1 MKKFIRT
8 AKHVTGLTLMLVL
21 VLALLASG
29 LVPLGNA
36 QQRAGTSPR
45 PRTDPTQRDGSK
57 KNSPKEE
64 SHTPEP
70 QGKIAFASDR
80 TGNSE
85 IYVMNPDGG
94 DIVQVTDNPA
104 EDLNPTWSPDG
115 ERLAFVSN
123 RDGNKEIYTVDAGG
137 GIPTRL
143 TNNAA
148 EDLNPAWSPSFT
160 SPSISFVTH
169 RDGNDEIYV
178 MNVDGT
184 GQTNL
189 TNNPG
194 DDNGQAWAPSGT
206 LLSFASNRDGDKY
219 EIYRM
224 TSTGT
229 NQTRLTTN
237 AFNDVSTTWPS
248 GRITFQSD
256 RDLNDEIYTMNVDGT
271 NQTRITDNAA
281 FDLDPARA
289 PDGAVIAFV
298 SNRDDVNNLD
308 IYVANADGSRVV
320 RLTNDAGSDVDPAV
334 QPLPAAGDLGT
345 IQLSAA
351 SFSVGE
357 GQGAVDITVTRSGG
371 TGSAVVDITTV
382 SGTASDRTDFTPV
395 FRTLTF
401 APGETSKTVR
411 ILIIDDVSI
420 ENDETFTVS
429 LSGAVGSTLGAP
441 SAALVTI
448 TDNDSSTPSSTATI
462 FAVTSANNLVR
473 FSSATP
479 GTIDASVS
487 ITGLQTGET
496 ILGIDV
502 RPATRQIYALGSTS
516 RLYTLNPSTGAATQV
531 GTGTFTV
538 ALSGTSFGFDF
549 NPVPDRIRVVSDAEQ
564 NMRLHPDLGTVVDF
578 DAATAGV
585 QPDPNLNPPGN
596 VVAVAYTNNAAGATT
611 TTLYAIDSASD
622 MLVRIGGPDGTP
634 SPNLGTVTDIG
645 PLGVNTS
652 DAVGFDIANGSGT
665 AFAALTV
672 GGTAGLYTINLT
684 TGAATLVGNV
694 GGTEGIRG
702 ITVANS
708 FSNPIDEVPFFVR
721 QQYLD
726 FLSREPDQAGLN
738 FWINELNTRISN
750 CPSTPGQARND
761 CVLGARATVS
771 IAFFL
776 SIEFQETGYFVIR
789 VYQEAFGRLP
799 TLREFL
805 FDVQNLN
812 QGVIIG
818 QPGALDRL
826 AQNRQ
831 AFLDAFVNREEFQAR
846 YTGVSN
852 STFVNALFTN
862 AGVDPNTE
870 AATRDAI
877 LAGLN
882 NGTVTRQSA
891 LVQVSNTRGVFN
903 ALYNRAFVLM
913 QYFGYLRRNPSD
925 PPDGN
930 LSGFNFWVTVLDNN
944 SPAGEDVRDPVQALA
959 RIRRARIVEAFIT
972 STEYRARFGPP

>member
-1 MKKFIRT
+1 MKKNTRSARQVT
-8 AKHVTGLTLMLVL
+8 ALALTLAV
-21 VLALLASG
+21 VAWG
-29 LVPLGNA
+29 LVQAA
-36 QQRAGTSPR
+36 QSQQKSTRAPAKNSAAR
-45 PRTDPTQRDGSK
+45 PQDPKNSKVDEVHEDDPTGR
-57 KNSPKEE
+57 
-64 SHTPEP
+64 
-70 QGKIAFASDR
+70 IAFASDR
-80 TGNSE
+80 SGNFE

-94 DIVQVTDNPA
+94 GLVQVTNHPA

-115 ERLAFVSN
+115 ERLAFTSN
-123 RDGNKEIYTVDAGG
+123 RDGNTEIYVVDAFGG
-137 GIPTRL
+137 LPTRL

-148 EDLNPAWSPSFT
+148 EDLDPAWGPAAN
-160 SPSISFVTH
+160 PKIAFVSH
-169 RDGNDEIYV
+169 RDGNDEVYT
-178 MNVDGT
+178 MNADGT
-184 GQTNL
+184 GLTNL
-189 TNNPG
+189 TNNMA
-194 DDNGQAWAPSGT
+194 DDNGVAWAPSGT
-206 LLSFASNRDGDKY
+206 LLSFASNRDGDKF

-224 TSTGT
+224 TSSGGT
-229 NQTRLTTN
+229 VTRLTN
-237 AFNDVSTTWPS
+237 NGANDVSTTWPS
-248 GRITFQSD
+248 GRITFQTD
-256 RDLNDEIYTMNVDGT
+256 RDGNDEIYTMNVDGT
-271 NQTRITDNAA
+271 NQLRITNNPA

-298 SNRDDVNNLD
+298 SSRDAADNLE
-308 IYVANADGSRVV
+308 IYVTNADGSNVV
-320 RLTNDAGSDVDPAV
+320 RLTNDPASDVDPAV
-334 QPLPAAGDLGT
+334 QPLPSGAVLGT
-345 IQLSAA
+345 IQLGAA
-351 SFSVGE
+351 SFSVDE
-357 GQGAVDITVTRSGG
+357 GQGGVDITVTRTGG
-371 TGSAVVDITTV
+371 TGSAVVDFTTV
-382 SGTASDRTDFTPV
+382 SGTASHRTDFAPI

-411 ILIIDDVSI
+411 VLIIDDVSI
-420 ENDETFTVS
+420 ENDETFTVT
-429 LSGAVGSTLGAP
+429 LGGAVGSTLGTP
-441 SAALVTI
+441 STAIVTI
-448 TDNDSSTPSSTATI
+448 TDNDSPTTTPTATI

-473 FSSATP
+473 FRSNTP
-479 GTIDASVS
+479 GTIDGSVA

-502 RPATRQIYALGSTS
+502 RPATRQIYALGNTG
-516 RLYTLNPSTGAATQV
+516 RLYTLNPTTGVATFVST
-531 GTGTFTV
+531 
-538 ALSGTSFGFDF
+538 LSTAPSGSSFGVDF
-549 NPVPDRIRVVSDAEQ
+549 NPVPDRLRSTSDADQ
-564 NMRLHPDLGTVVDF
+564 NLRTNVDTGAVTVDGALAYATG
-578 DAATAGV
+578 DANAG
-585 QPDPNLNPPGN
+585 QNPF
-596 VVAVAYTNNAAGATT
+596 VVGSAYSNNFAGATT
-611 TTLYAIDSASD
+611 TTLYGIDANLD
-622 MLVRIGGPDGTP
+622 ILVRQDPPNSGTL
-634 SPNLGTVTDIG
+634 NTVG

-665 AFAALTV
+665 AFAVLTSL
-672 GGTAGLYTINLT
+672 GAGASAGLYTINLT

-726 FLSREPDQAGLN
+726 FLNREADPAGLN
-738 FWINELNTRISN
+738 FWINELNTNISN
-750 CPSTPGQARND
+750 CPSAPGQARND
-761 CVLGARATVS
+761 CILGARATVS

-776 SIEFQETGYFVIR
+776 SIEFQDTGYLVIR

-831 AFLDAFVNREEFQAR
+831 AFLDNFVNREEFQSR

-852 STFVNALFTN
+852 SAFVDALFTN

-870 AATRDAI
+870 ATTRDAI

-891 LVQVSNTRGVFN
+891 LVQVGSTRSVFN

-913 QYFGYLRRNPSD
+913 QYFGYLRRNPAD
-925 PPDGN
+925 PPDSD
-930 LSGFNFWVTVLDNN
+930 LTGFNFWVTVLNN
-944 SPAGEDVRDPVQALA
+944 TSQPSEDVRDPVQALA

-972 STEYRARFGPP
+972 SVEYRARFGPP

>member
-1 MKKFIRT
+1 MNKIGTSTKQ
-8 AKHVTGLTLMLVL
+8 L
-21 VLALLASG
+21 SG
-29 LVPLGNA
+29 LILGLAILTGGLIPPGSA
-36 QQRAGTSPR
+36 QDRKVR
-45 PRTDPTQRDGSK
+45 PPASQSK
-57 KNSPKEE
+57 DFVAEV
-64 SHTPEP
+64 HDEP

-80 TGNSE
+80 TGNFE

-94 DIVQVTDNPA
+94 GIVQVTDNPA

-123 RDGNKEIYTVDAGG
+123 RDGNKEIYVVDAGG

-148 EDLNPAWSPSFT
+148 EDFNPAWSPSFT
-160 SPSISFVTH
+160 TPSIAFVTH
-169 RDGNDEIYV
+169 RDGNDEVYV

-184 GQTNL
+184 GQSNL
-189 TNNPG
+189 TNNLA

-224 TSTGT
+224 TSTGAS
-229 NQTRLTTN
+229 QTRLTTN
-237 AFNDVSTTWPS
+237 EFNDVNTTWSS

-256 RDLNDEIYTMNVDGT
+256 RDLNDEIYTMNADGS
-271 NQTRITDNAA
+271 NQTRITDNPA
-281 FDLDPARA
+281 FDLDPSRA

-298 SNRDDVNNLD
+298 SNRDGVDNLD
-308 IYVANADGSRVV
+308 IYIANADGSRVV
-320 RLTNDAGSDVDPAV
+320 RLTNDPASDVDPAV
-334 QPLPAAGDLGT
+334 QPLPSAGALGT
-345 IQLSAA
+345 LQLSAA

-357 GQGAVDITVTRSGG
+357 GAGGVDITVTRTGG

-382 SGTASDRTDFTPV
+382 SGTASDRSDYTPV

-420 ENDETFTVS
+420 ESDETFTVS
-429 LSGAVGSTLGAP
+429 LSGVVGSTLGAP
-441 SAALVTI
+441 SNAVVTI
-448 TDNDSSTPSSTATI
+448 TDNDSSPPSAITI
-462 FAVTSANNLVR
+462 FAVTSANNLLR
-473 FSSATP
+473 FTSATP
-479 GTIDASVS
+479 GTIVGSVA
-487 ITGLQTGET
+487 ITGLQSGET
-496 ILGIDV
+496 VLGIDV
-502 RPATRQIYALGSTS
+502 RPATRQIFALGSTG
-516 RLYTLNPSTGAATQV
+516 RLYMLNPRTGVATFVSTLSTAPSGA
-531 GTGTFTV
+531 
-538 ALSGTSFGFDF
+538 SFGVDF
-549 NPVPDRIRVVSDAEQ
+549 NPVPDRLRSTSDTDQ
-564 NMRLHPDLGTVVDF
+564 NLRTNVDTGAVLV
-578 DAATAGV
+578 DGALAYATGDVNAG
-585 QPDPNLNPPGN
+585 QNPNIVGS
-596 VVAVAYTNNAAGATT
+596 AYTNNFAGATT
-611 TTLYAIDSASD
+611 TTLYGIDSNLD
-622 MLVRIGGPDGTP
+622 ILVRQDPPNAGTL
-634 SPNLGTVTDIG
+634 NTVG

-665 AFAALTV
+665 AFAVLTV

-694 GGTEGIRG
+694 GGTETIRG
-702 ITVANS
+702 IAVPN
-708 FSNPIDEVPFFVR
+708 FFPNPIDEVLFYVR

-738 FWINELNTRISN
+738 FWISELFTLISN
-750 CPSTPGQARND
+750 CPSAPGQARND

-831 AFLDAFVNREEFQAR
+831 AFLDAFVNREEFQSQYA
-846 YTGVSN
+846 GVSN
-852 STFVNALFTN
+852 SAFVDALFTN
-862 AGVDPNTE
+862 AGVDPSTE
-870 AATRDAI
+870 AAARDAI

-882 NGTVTRQSA
+882 DGTVTRQSA
-891 LVQVSNTRGVFN
+891 LVQVGNTSSVFN

-913 QYFGYLRRNPSD
+913 QYFGYLRRNPAD
-925 PPDGN
+925 PPDSD

-944 SPAGEDVRDPVQALA
+944 SQSGEDVRDPDQALA

>member
-1 MKKFIRT
+1 MKKNGTRARKVT
-8 AKHVTGLTLMLVL
+8 ALA
-21 VLALLASG
+21 LALLVSAWG
-29 LVPLGNA
+29 LVPPVQS
-36 QQRAGTSPR
+36 QQRERRSPAQNGAAR
-45 PRTDPTQRDGSK
+45 PQDPKKSK
-57 KNSPKEE
+57 VGDEAHEDDP
-64 SHTPEP
+64 P
-70 QGKIAFASDR
+70 GKIAFASDR
-80 TGNSE
+80 SGNFE

-94 DIVQVTDNPA
+94 GLVQVTNHPA

-123 RDGNKEIYTVDAGG
+123 RDGNKEIYIVDAGG
-137 GIPTRL
+137 GPPVRL

-148 EDLNPAWSPSFT
+148 EDFDPAWSPSVT
-160 SPSISFVTH
+160 NPQIAFVSN
-169 RDGNDEIYV
+169 RDGNDEVYV
-178 MNVDGT
+178 MNADGS

-189 TNNPG
+189 TQNPA
-194 DDNGQAWAPSGT
+194 DDNDPAWAPTGT
-206 LLSFASNRDGDKY
+206 LLSFASNRDGDKF

-229 NQTRLTTN
+229 NQMRLTNN
-237 AFNDVSTTWPS
+237 AFNDVSTTWSS
-248 GRITFQSD
+248 GRITFQTD
-256 RDLNDEIYTMNVDGT
+256 RDGNDEIYTMNADGT
-271 NQTRITDNAA
+271 NQIRITNNTA
-281 FDLDPARA
+281 FDLDPSRA

-298 SNRDDVNNLD
+298 SNRNGVDNLE
-308 IYVANADGSRVV
+308 IYIANADGSNVI
-320 RLTNDAGSDVDPAV
+320 RLTNNAASDVDPAV
-334 QPLPAAGDLGT
+334 QPMPSGAVLGT

-351 SFSVGE
+351 TFTVGE
-357 GQGAVDITVTRSGG
+357 GQGGVDINVTRTGG
-371 TGSAVVDITTV
+371 TGSAVVDFTTS
-382 SGTASDRTDFTPV
+382 SGTASDRSDFTPV

-420 ENDETFTVS
+420 ESDETFTVS
-429 LSGAVGSTLGAP
+429 LSGVVGSTLGAP
-441 SAALVTI
+441 SNAVVTI
-448 TDNDSSTPSSTATI
+448 TDNDSSPPSAITI
-462 FAVTSANNLVR
+462 FAVTSANNLLR

-479 GTIDASVS
+479 GTIVGSVA
-487 ITGLQTGET
+487 ITGLQSGET

-502 RPATRQIYALGSTS
+502 RPATRQIFALGSTG
-516 RLYTLNPSTGAATQV
+516 RLYTLNPRTGVATFVSTLSTAPSGA
-531 GTGTFTV
+531 
-538 ALSGTSFGFDF
+538 SFGVDF
-549 NPVPDRIRVVSDAEQ
+549 NPVPDRLRSTSDTDQ
-564 NMRLHPDLGTVVDF
+564 NLRTNVDTGAVLV
-578 DAATAGV
+578 DGALAYATGDVNAG
-585 QPDPNLNPPGN
+585 QNPNIVGS
-596 VVAVAYTNNAAGATT
+596 AYTNNFAGATT
-611 TTLYAIDSASD
+611 TTLYGIDSNLD
-622 MLVRIGGPDGTP
+622 ILVRQDPPNAGTL
-634 SPNLGTVTDIG
+634 NTVG

-665 AFAALTV
+665 AFAVLTV
-672 GGTAGLYTINLT
+672 DGTAGLYTINLT

-694 GGTEGIRG
+694 GGTETIRG
-702 ITVANS
+702 ITVPN
-708 FSNPIDEVPFFVR
+708 FFPNPIDEVLFYVR

-738 FWINELNTRISN
+738 FWISELFTLIER
-750 CPSTPGQARND
+750 CPSAPGQARND

-831 AFLDAFVNREEFQAR
+831 AFLDAFVNRAEFQSHFA
-846 YTGVSN
+846 GVSN
-852 STFVNALFTN
+852 TAFVDALFTN

-870 AATRDAI
+870 ATTRDA
-877 LAGLN
+877 LVAGLN

-891 LVQVSNTRGVFN
+891 LVQVGNTRSVFN

-913 QYFGYLRRNPSD
+913 QYFGYLRRNPAD
-925 PPDGN
+925 PPDSD
-930 LSGFNFWVTVLDNN
+930 LSGFNFWVTVLNN
-944 SPAGEDVRDPVQALA
+944 TSQPGEDVRDPDLALA

>member
-1 MKKFIRT
+1 MNKIGRS
-8 AKHVTGLTLMLVL
+8 AKQLSGWMLVL
-21 VLALLASG
+21 AMLTGG
-29 LVPLGNA
+29 LVPPGRA
-36 QQRAGTSPR
+36 QERKVKPSASQ
-45 PRTDPTQRDGSK
+45 SK
-57 KNSPKEE
+57 DVAAEIHE
-64 SHTPEP
+64 EP

-94 DIVQVTDNPA
+94 GLVQVTDNPA
-104 EDLNPTWSPDG
+104 EDLNPSWSPDG

-123 RDGNKEIYTVDAGG
+123 RDGNKEIYIVDAGG

-148 EDLNPAWSPSFT
+148 EDFNPAWSPSFT
-160 SPSISFVTH
+160 TPSIAFVTH
-169 RDGNDEIYV
+169 RDGNDEVYV
-178 MNVDGT
+178 MNADGT

-189 TNNPG
+189 TNNIA

-289 PDGAVIAFV
+289 PDGGVIAFV
-298 SNRDDVNNLD
+298 SNRDGVDNLD

-320 RLTNDAGSDVDPAV
+320 RLTSDAGSDVDPAV
-334 QPLPAAGDLGT
+334 QPLPSAGVLGT

-357 GQGAVDITVTRSGG
+357 GQGGVDITVTRTGG
-371 TGSAVVDITTV
+371 TGSAAVDFTTV
-382 SGTASDRTDFTPV
+382 SGTASDRSDFAPI

-411 ILIIDDVSI
+411 ILIIDDATVES
-420 ENDETFTVS
+420 DETFSVS
-429 LSGAVGSTLGAP
+429 LSGVVGSTLGTP
-441 SAALVTI
+441 SSAVVTI
-448 TDNDSSTPSSTATI
+448 TDNDSSPPTATI

-479 GTIDASVS
+479 GTIDGSVA

-502 RPATRQIYALGSTS
+502 RPATRQIYALGSTG
-516 RLYTLNPSTGAATQV
+516 RLYTLNPRTGVATFISTLSTAP
-531 GTGTFTV
+531 
-538 ALSGTSFGFDF
+538 SGTSFGVDF
-549 NPVPDRIRVVSDAEQ
+549 NPVPDRLRSTSDADQ
-564 NMRLHPDLGTVVDF
+564 NLRTNVDTGAVTVDGALAYATG
-578 DAATAGV
+578 DANAG
-585 QPDPNLNPPGN
+585 QNPN
-596 VVAVAYTNNAAGATT
+596 VVGSAYTNNFPGATT
-611 TTLYAIDSASD
+611 TTLYGIDSNRD
-622 MLVRIGGPDGTP
+622 ILVRQDPPNSGTL
-634 SPNLGTVTDIG
+634 NTLGS
-645 PLGVNTS
+645 LGVNTS
-652 DAVGFDIANGSGT
+652 DVVGFDIANGSGT
-665 AFAALTV
+665 AFAVLTV

-694 GGTEGIRG
+694 GGTEAIRG

-708 FSNPIDEVPFFVR
+708 FPNPIDEVLFFVR

-726 FLSREPDQAGLN
+726 FLNREADQAGLN
-738 FWINELNTRISN
+738 FWISELLTNISN
-750 CPSTPGQARND
+750 CPSAPGQARND
-761 CVLGARATVS
+761 CVLGARAQVS

-776 SIEFQETGYFVIR
+776 SIEFQETGYLVIR

-805 FDVQNLN
+805 FDVQNLT

-818 QPGALDRL
+818 QPGALDQL

-831 AFLDAFVNREEFQAR
+831 AFLDSFVNREEFQSR
-846 YTGVSN
+846 YAGVSN
-852 STFVNALFTN
+852 SAFVNALFTN

-891 LVQVSNTRGVFN
+891 LVQVGSTRNVFN

-925 PPDGN
+925 PPDSD
-930 LSGFNFWVTVLDNN
+930 LSGFNFWVTVLNN
-944 SPAGEDVRDPVQALA
+944 TSPPAEDMRDPIQALG

-972 STEYRARFGPP
+972 SVEYRSRFGPP

>member
-1 MKKFIRT
+1 MNKIGRS
-8 AKHVTGLTLMLVL
+8 AKQLSGLMV
-21 VLALLASG
+21 VLAMLAG
-29 LVPLGNA
+29 GVMPPGWA
-36 QQRAGTSPR
+36 QDRKVKPSASQTKDLTA
-45 PRTDPTQRDGSK
+45 
-57 KNSPKEE
+57 EIHE
-64 SHTPEP
+64 EP

-80 TGNSE
+80 TGNFE

-94 DIVQVTDNPA
+94 GIVQVTDNPA

-160 SPSISFVTH
+160 TPSISFVTH
-169 RDGNDEIYV
+169 RDGNDEVYV

-189 TNNPG
+189 TNNPA

-237 AFNDVSTTWPS
+237 AFNDVSTTWAS

-256 RDLNDEIYTMNVDGT
+256 RDLNDEIYTMNVDDT
-271 NQTRITDNAA
+271 NQTRITDNPA
-281 FDLDPARA
+281 FDLDPSRA

-298 SNRDDVNNLD
+298 SNRDAVDNLE
-308 IYVANADGSRVV
+308 IYAVNADGSRVV
-320 RLTNDAGSDVDPAV
+320 RLTNHPASDVDPAV
-334 QPLPAAGDLGT
+334 QPLPAAGALGT
-345 IQLSAA
+345 IQLNAA

-357 GQGAVDITVTRSGG
+357 GSGGVEITITRTDG
-371 TGSAVVDITTV
+371 TGSAVVDFTTN
-382 SGTASDRTDFTPV
+382 SGTASDRSDFAPI

-411 ILIIDDVSI
+411 ILIIDDATV
-420 ENDETFTVS
+420 EGDETLSIS
-429 LSGAVGSTLGAP
+429 LSGAVGSTLGSP
-441 SAALVTI
+441 STAVVTI
-448 TDNDSSTPSSTATI
+448 SDNDT
-462 FAVTSANNLVR
+462 
-473 FSSATP
+473 
-479 GTIDASVS
+479 
-487 ITGLQTGET
+487 
-496 ILGIDV
+496 
-502 RPATRQIYALGSTS
+502 
-516 RLYTLNPSTGAATQV
+516 
-531 GTGTFTV
+531 
-538 ALSGTSFGFDF
+538 
-549 NPVPDRIRVVSDAEQ
+549 
-564 NMRLHPDLGTVVDF
+564 
-578 DAATAGV
+578 
-585 QPDPNLNPPGN
+585 
-596 VVAVAYTNNAAGATT
+596 
-611 TTLYAIDSASD
+611 
-622 MLVRIGGPDGTP
+622 
-634 SPNLGTVTDIG
+634 
-645 PLGVNTS
+645 
-652 DAVGFDIANGSGT
+652 
-665 AFAALTV
+665 
-672 GGTAGLYTINLT
+672 
-684 TGAATLVGNV
+684 
-694 GGTEGIRG
+694 
-702 ITVANS
+702 ANS
-708 FSNPIDEVPFFVR
+708 LSNPIDEVPFFVR

-726 FLSREPDQAGLN
+726 FLNREPDQAGLN
-738 FWINELNTRISN
+738 FWINELNTQISN

-761 CVLGARATVS
+761 CILGARATVS

-776 SIEFQETGYFVIR
+776 SIEFQESGYLVIR

-805 FDVQNLN
+805 FDVQNLT

-818 QPGALDRL
+818 QPGALDQL

-831 AFLDAFVNREEFQAR
+831 AFLDAFVNREEFQSR
-846 YTGVSN
+846 YAGVSN
-852 STFVNALFTN
+852 SAFVNALFTN

-891 LVQVSNTRGVFN
+891 LVQVGNTRSVFN

-925 PPDGN
+925 PPDSD
-930 LSGFNFWVTVLDNN
+930 LSGFNFWVTVLNN
-944 SPAGEDVRDPVQALA
+944 ASLPSEDMRDPVQALA

-972 STEYRARFGPP
+972 STEYRARFGPS